1 MDIKKTPKV
10 KHTSKKRSLAFFT
23 IAILITLSAWSLSQ
37 PSGSQKISREQ
48 IWIGKVQQGDL
59 SMQVEGYGKLK
70 SKIQR
75 LLAAPANAT
84 VDEIILKPGA
94 LVSAESVIVRLTN
107 PEIEQQVKDEI
118 RELENRNTNYLQLEL
133 NQQRELLSQKA
144 EKEQLLAQFEIA
156 QLKVEAEQKLVA
168 MGIISGIE
176 FKRSQLDLRQLSR
189 RLEIDEERFSQ
200 LVKVQQKGLEI
211 QTKLIEQQQE
221 NVLAIKQR
229 FDKLTVKAGIDGV
242 LQSLPVE
249 LGQTVAF
256 GQQIALVGSVDN
268 LYAMLNVSQSQMEQ
282 VKINQAVIIDTRAGN
297 IKGRVSR
304 ISPVVTQNTIA
315 VEVALESELPQNARP
330 ELNIDGVI
338 ATGEL
343 KNVLYLQKPVNAAPN
358 SLTSLFRLETDQ
370 TQAHAVDV
378 RYGQETGEFIQILGG
393 AQANESYILSDVSRW
408 QDVSTVSII
417 N

>member
-1 MDIKKTPKV
+1 MRNRGFMDIKKTAKV
-10 KHTSKKRSLAFFT
+10 KHTSKKRSLVFLT
-23 IAILITLSAWSLSQ
+23 IAILVTVSAWSLSQ

-75 LLAAPANAT
+75 LLAAPADAT
-84 VDEIILKPGA
+84 VDEIVLKPGA
-94 LVSAESVIVRLTN
+94 LVSAESVILRLTN

-118 RELENRNTNYLQLEL
+118 RELDNRNTNYLQLEL

-156 QLKVEAEQKLVA
+156 QLTVEAEQKLVT

-200 LVKVQQKGLEI
+200 LVEVQQKGLEI

-221 NVLAIKQR
+221 NVQAIKQR
-229 FDKLTVKAGIDGV
+229 FNRLTVKAGIDGV

-249 LGQTVAF
+249 LGQTVSF
-256 GQQIALVGSVDN
+256 GQQVALVGSVDN

-282 VKINQAVIIDTRAGN
+282 VKINQAVVIDTRAGS
-297 IKGRVSR
+297 IKGHVSR

-338 ATGEL
+338 A
-343 KNVLYLQKPVNAAPN
+343 
-358 SLTSLFRLETDQ
+358 
-370 TQAHAVDV
+370 
-378 RYGQETGEFIQILGG
+378 
-393 AQANESYILSDVSRW
+393 
-408 QDVSTVSII
+408 
-417 N
+417 